1 MAADYKIRSRF
12 ALPGLGLPGSA
23 FPPISDRR
31 KGMKIEGKQDNG
43 RLVVSVEGRMDAV
56 SAPEFDKRCE
66 DWISAG
72 VTVFILNFGGLEYI
86 SSAGLRS
93 LLVLGKKLTAKK
105 GRIVIAA
112 LKDVVKEV
120 FTISGF
126 GSIFT
131 VVDSVEAAL
140 GPT

>member
-1 MAADYKIRSRF
+1 MV
-12 ALPGLGLPGSA
+12 
-23 FPPISDRR
+23 
-31 KGMKIEGKQDNG
+31 MKIDGKQADG
-43 RLVVSVEGRMDAV
+43 RLIVSVEGRMDAV
-56 SAPEFDKRCE
+56 SAPGFDRKCE
-66 DWISAG
+66 EWLAAG
-72 VTVFILNFGGLEYI
+72 EVVFILDFSGLEYI

-93 LLVLGKKLTAKK
+93 LLVLGKKLTVPK

-131 VVDSVEAAL
+131 IVESVDAAL
-140 GPT
+140 GLT

>member
-1 MAADYKIRSRF
+1 
-12 ALPGLGLPGSA
+12 
-23 FPPISDRR
+23 
-31 KGMKIEGKQDNG
+31 MKIEGKKDGG

-56 SAPEFDKRCE
+56 SAPEFDKKCE
-66 DWISAG
+66 EWLAAG
-72 VTVFILNFGGLEYI
+72 EVFFIVDFGGLEYI

-93 LLVLGKKLTAKK
+93 LLVLGKKLSAKK
-105 GRIVIAA
+105 GRVVIAA

-131 VVDSVEAAL
+131 VVESVDAAL
-140 GPT
+140 GLT

>member
-1 MAADYKIRSRF
+1 
-12 ALPGLGLPGSA
+12 
-23 FPPISDRR
+23 
-31 KGMKIEGKQDNG
+31 MKIEGKKENG
-43 RLVVSVEGRMDAV
+43 RIVVSVEGRMDAV
-56 SAPEFDKRCE
+56 SAPEFDRKCE
-66 DWISAG
+66 EWIAEG
-72 VTVFILNFGGLEYI
+72 AVVFIVDFSGLEYI

-105 GRIVIAA
+105 GKVVIAS

-131 VVDSVEAAL
+131 IVDSVDAAL
-140 GPT
+140 GRTLRPRREGTCRCSIFVCPPVSSRWTRS

>member
-1 MAADYKIRSRF
+1 
-12 ALPGLGLPGSA
+12 
-23 FPPISDRR
+23 
-31 KGMKIEGKQDNG
+31 MKIEGKQDNG

-72 VTVFILNFGGLEYI
+72 ATVFILDFGGLEYI

-131 VVDSVEAAL
+131 IVESVEAAL
-140 GPT
+140 GLN